1 METLETYSVTI
12 VTSVTWDMEWV
23 LRRRRLYGKILF
35 PLQLKPFIITQCN
48 CTSIGLCNTKKT
60 WLFPSGGRG
69 SGVAG
74 IGLAVCWVSTGLGQL
89 EAAEELVRLGRKC
102 CNRLRQLLSL
112 REAFRKALHSWSKQA
127 AWRNWSVEEGNF
139 VCLCLSSLS
148 LWARGGALT
157 LSGWTSHINQL
168 AAAELHS
175 LWLQSPP
182 EWAGAYVYIMWAFA
196 KAPQIYSPSATTTR
210 SSLYETLSLCCWTS
224 HRSGSRPHS
233 ARPTHRFSA
242 ACSSSG
248 FPYENSSIKEQISAS
263 LLQMLRHF
271 CHSGR
276 APLHPAD
283 KHCECVSCM
292 GSDHTETY
300 SVSIVTS
307 VPWDTE
313 RVLRLV
319 KTHMGKCLFS
329 PELKSF

>member
-23 LRRRRLYGKILF
+23 LHRRRLYGKILF

-139 VCLCLSSLS
+139 VCLCLSSPS

-175 LWLQSPP
+175 LWRQSPP

-196 KAPQIYSPSATTTR
+196 KAPQIFSPSATTTW

-233 ARPTHRFSA
+233 APGTCKEKA
-242 ACSSSG
+242 AG
-248 FPYENSSIKEQISAS
+248 QRISEPGDEWAYAGCTRAYLTLSPQRAFTRSLHPPGPAS
-263 LLQMLRHF
+263 LNWQIHGQS
-271 CHSGR
+271 CGSR
-276 APLHPAD
+276 APPVVEPD
-283 KHCECVSCM
+283 GDEGC
-292 GSDHTETY
+292 
-300 SVSIVTS
+300 
-307 VPWDTE
+307 
-313 RVLRLV
+313 R
-319 KTHMGKCLFS
+319 
-329 PELKSF
+329 